1 MGGLELREPYP
12 LEPKPFSEKASP
24 QVRLTLLEQR
34 RKRVNIVL
42 RGATLGGGMAS
53 LIYRA
58 NQMPMVAERR
68 LKFLRSVLRSSKILL
83 QNGAI
88 LRNTLRMLNRQ
99 ILAQATLCKTVK
111 RCATR

>member
-1 MGGLELREPYP
+1 VFMGGLELREPYP

-34 RKRVNIVL
+34 RKRVNTVL

-53 LIYRA
+53 LICRA
-58 NQMPMVAERR
+58 NQMPMVAESR

-83 QNGAI
+83 QNHAI
-88 LRNTLRMLNRQ
+88 LRNATYIRNASDTWRRQ
-99 ILAQATLCKTVK
+99 
-111 RCATR
+111 RCAKQ